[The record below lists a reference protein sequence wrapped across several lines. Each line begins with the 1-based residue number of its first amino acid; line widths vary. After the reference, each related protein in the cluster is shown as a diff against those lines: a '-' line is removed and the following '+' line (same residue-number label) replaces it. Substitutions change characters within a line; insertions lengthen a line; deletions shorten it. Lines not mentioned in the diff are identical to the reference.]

1 MKPVVGGSNSRYS
14 RRRGHASGRMTYEV
28 LVELRISVAELLR
41 VVSLSQGVVQRKNT
55 MPVLSHVLL
64 DAGTDA
70 HGNGRL
76 QITATDLD
84 VGIKAS
90 RPCEVISPGAV
101 TIPARALADMV
112 RVLPGPDVVL
122 KRLPNQHVEV
132 KSGRTKA
139 RLMALSAD
147 EFPALPAYESATFV
161 SVDQTLLINMV
172 EKTLY
177 AASTDETRYN
187 LGGVYFEPPTNPD
200 GPLTMVATDGHRL
213 VRIERNFAGAS
224 EFKLRGPVILP
235 RRGLSELKRVLEGA
249 SEAIGDGSPLVEFG
263 FHESH
268 CVFRKGNTVL
278 GMRLVEGQFPDY
290 KQVIPKLA
298 DKVVR
303 VAQRDLVDSL
313 KRVSVLASDKT
324 QAVKLVL
331 SKDQLVVS
339 CTNTETG
346 EISDDVP
353 VEYAGASIEVAFNA
367 RYLVDALASLDD
379 KNVLLK
385 VTDNLSPG
393 LLVGVDEP
401 RHLCVVMPM
410 RL

>member
-1 MKPVVGGSNSRYS
+1 M
-14 RRRGHASGRMTYEV
+14 EF
-28 LVELRISVAELLR
+28 RISVAELSR
-41 VVSLSQGVVQRKNT
+41 VVSLAQGVVQRKNT
-55 MPVLSHVLL
+55 MPVLSHLLL
-64 DAGTDA
+64 DAGVDA
-70 HGNGRL
+70 AGNGRL
-76 QITATDLD
+76 QLTATDLD
-84 VGIKAS
+84 VGVKAA
-90 RPCEVISPGAV
+90 RACEVIAPGAV

-112 RVLPGPDVVL
+112 RVLPGPDVVF

-139 RLMALSAD
+139 RLMALSAE
-147 EFPALPAYESATFV
+147 EFPTLPAYESAHFV
-161 SVDQTLLINMV
+161 SVDKTLLVDMV
-172 EKTLY
+172 DKTLY

-187 LGGVYFEPPTNPD
+187 LNGVFFEPPSSAD

-213 VRIERNFAGAS
+213 VRVERTFVGAS
-224 EFKLRGPVILP
+224 NFRLKGPVILP
-235 RRGLSELKRVLEGA
+235 RKGLNELKRVIEG
-249 SEAIGDGSPLVEFG
+249 SDGGDDGNLVELG
-263 FHESH
+263 FHDNH
-268 CVFRKGNTVL
+268 AVIRRGNTLL

-303 VAQRDLVDSL
+303 LSRQDLVDSL
-313 KRVSVLASDKT
+313 KRVSVLAQDKM
-324 QAVKLVL
+324 QPVKVTLGR
-331 SKDQLVVS
+331 DQLLVS
-339 CTNTETG
+339 CTNPETG

-353 VEYAGASIEVAFNA
+353 VEYAGASIDVAFNA
-367 RYLVDALASLDD
+367 RYLVEALMSLDD

>member
-1 MKPVVGGSNSRYS
+1 M
-14 RRRGHASGRMTYEV
+14 
-28 LVELRISVAELLR
+28 ELRISVAELSR
-41 VVSLSQGVVQRKNT
+41 VVSLAQGVVQRKNT
-55 MPVLSHVLL
+55 MPVLAHVLL
-64 DAGTDA
+64 DAGVDA
-70 HGNGRL
+70 DGNGRL
-76 QITATDLD
+76 QLIATDLD

-90 RPCEVISPGAV
+90 RACEVITPGSV

-122 KRLPNQHVEV
+122 KRLPNQHIEV

-147 EFPALPAYESATFV
+147 EFPSLPAYESATFV
-161 SVDQTLLINMV
+161 KVDQTLLTDMV
-172 EKTLY
+172 DKTLY

-187 LGGVYFEPPTNPD
+187 LNGVFFEPPQAAD

-213 VRIERNFAGAS
+213 VRVERTFEGAS
-224 EFKLRGPVILP
+224 SFRLKGPVILP
-235 RRGLSELKRVLEGA
+235 RKGLSELKRVLDG
-249 SEAIGDGSPLVEFG
+249 SEAGPDGANIIELG
-263 FHESH
+263 FHDNH
-268 CVFRKGNTVL
+268 AVVRKGNTVL

-298 DKVVR
+298 DKIVR
-303 VAQRDLVDSL
+303 VTRSELVESL
-313 KRVSVLASDKT
+313 KRVSVLAQDKM
-324 QAVKLVL
+324 QPVKLAI
-331 SKDQLVVS
+331 SKDQLVVG
-339 CTNTETG
+339 CTNPETG
-346 EISDDVP
+346 EITDDVP
-353 VEYAGASIEVAFNA
+353 VEYAGQSLEVAFNA
-367 RYLVDALASLDD
+367 RYLVEALASLDD

>member
-1 MKPVVGGSNSRYS
+1 M
-14 RRRGHASGRMTYEV
+14 
-28 LVELRISVAELLR
+28 ELRISVAELSR
-41 VVSLSQGVVQRKNT
+41 VVSLAQGVVQRKNT
-55 MPVLSHVLL
+55 MPVLAHVLL
-64 DAGTDA
+64 DAGVDA
-70 HGNGRL
+70 DGNGRL
-76 QITATDLD
+76 QLIATDLD

-90 RPCEVISPGAV
+90 RACEVITPGSV

-122 KRLPNQHVEV
+122 KRLPNQHIEV

-147 EFPALPAYESATFV
+147 EFPSLPAYESAMFV
-161 SVDQTLLINMV
+161 KVDQTLLTDMV
-172 EKTLY
+172 DKTLY

-187 LGGVYFEPPTNPD
+187 LNGVFFEPPQTAD

-213 VRIERNFAGAS
+213 VRVERTFEGAS
-224 EFKLRGPVILP
+224 SFRLKGPVILP
-235 RRGLSELKRVLEGA
+235 RKGLSELKRVLDG
-249 SEAIGDGSPLVEFG
+249 SEAGADGANVIELG
-263 FHESH
+263 FHDNH
-268 CVFRKGNTVL
+268 AVVRKGNTVL

-298 DKVVR
+298 DKIVR
-303 VAQRDLVDSL
+303 VTRSELVESL
-313 KRVSVLASDKT
+313 KRVSVLAQDKM
-324 QAVKLVL
+324 QPVKLAI
-331 SKDQLVVS
+331 SKDQLVVG
-339 CTNTETG
+339 CTNPETG
-346 EISDDVP
+346 EITDDVP
-353 VEYAGASIEVAFNA
+353 VEYAGQSLEVAFNA
-367 RYLVDALASLDD
+367 RYLVEALASLDD

>member
-1 MKPVVGGSNSRYS
+1 M
-14 RRRGHASGRMTYEV
+14 
-28 LVELRISVAELLR
+28 ELRISVAELSR
-41 VVSLSQGVVQRKNT
+41 VVSLAQGVVQRKNT
-55 MPVLSHVLL
+55 MPVLTHVLL

-70 HGNGRL
+70 EGNGRL
-76 QITATDLD
+76 QLIATDLD

-90 RPCEVISPGAV
+90 RPCEVITPGSV

-147 EFPALPAYESATFV
+147 EFPSLPAYESATFV
-161 SVDQTLLINMV
+161 KVDQTLLTDMV

-177 AASTDETRYN
+177 AASQDETRYN
-187 LGGVYFEPPTNPD
+187 LNGVFFEPPTTAD

-213 VRIERNFAGAS
+213 VRVERTFEGAS
-224 EFKLRGPVILP
+224 NFRLKGPVILP
-235 RRGLSELKRVLEGA
+235 RKGLSELKRVLDGAGDVEGGQI
-249 SEAIGDGSPLVEFG
+249 ELG
-263 FHESH
+263 FHDNH
-268 CVFRKGNTVL
+268 AVVRKGQTVL

-298 DKVVR
+298 DKIVR
-303 VAQRDLVDSL
+303 VTRSDLVESL
-313 KRVSVLASDKT
+313 KRVSVLAQDKM
-324 QAVKLVL
+324 QPVKLAI
-331 SKDQLVVS
+331 SKDQLVVG
-339 CTNTETG
+339 CTNPETG
-346 EISDDVP
+346 EITDDVG
-353 VEYAGASIEVAFNA
+353 VEYAGQSLEVAFNA
-367 RYLVDALASLDD
+367 RYLVEALISLDD

>member
-1 MKPVVGGSNSRYS
+1 M
-14 RRRGHASGRMTYEV
+14 
-28 LVELRISVAELLR
+28 ELRISVAELSR
-41 VVSLSQGVVQRKNT
+41 VVSLAQGVVQRKNT

-64 DAGTDA
+64 DAGVDA
-70 HGNGRL
+70 AGNGRL
-76 QITATDLD
+76 QLTATDLD
-84 VGIKAS
+84 VGVKAS
-90 RPCEVISPGAV
+90 RPCEVVTPGAV

-139 RLMALSAD
+139 RLMALSAE
-147 EFPALPAYESATFV
+147 EFPTLPAYETAHFV
-161 SVDQTLLINMV
+161 AVDNTLLVDMV
-172 EKTLY
+172 DKTLY

-187 LGGVYFEPPTNPD
+187 LNGVFFEPPTTAE

-213 VRIERNFAGAS
+213 VRVERTFAGANG
-224 EFKLRGPVILP
+224 FRLKGPVILP
-235 RRGLSELKRVLEGA
+235 RKGLNELKRVLDGA
-249 SEAIGDGSPLVEFG
+249 DGETVELG
-263 FHESH
+263 FHDNH
-268 CVFRKGNTVL
+268 AVVRKGNTLL

-303 VAQRDLVDSL
+303 LSRQDLVDSL
-313 KRVSVLASDKT
+313 KRVSVLAQDKM
-324 QAVKLVL
+324 QPVKVTLGR
-331 SKDQLVVS
+331 DQLLVS
-339 CTNTETG
+339 CTNAETG

-353 VEYAGASIEVAFNA
+353 VEYAGASIDVAFNA
-367 RYLVDALASLDD
+367 RYLVEALASLDD

>member
-1 MKPVVGGSNSRYS
+1 M
-14 RRRGHASGRMTYEV
+14 
-28 LVELRISVAELLR
+28 ELRISVAELSR
-41 VVSLSQGVVQRKNT
+41 VVSLAQGVVQRKNT
-55 MPVLSHVLL
+55 MPVLAHVLL
-64 DAGTDA
+64 DAGVDA
-70 HGNGRL
+70 DGNGRL
-76 QITATDLD
+76 QLIATDLD

-90 RPCEVISPGAV
+90 RACEVITPGSV

-122 KRLPNQHVEV
+122 KRLPNQHIEV

-147 EFPALPAYESATFV
+147 EFPSLPAYESATFV
-161 SVDQTLLINMV
+161 KVDQTLLTDMV
-172 EKTLY
+172 DKTLY

-187 LGGVYFEPPTNPD
+187 LNGVFFEPPQAAD

-213 VRIERNFAGAS
+213 VRVERTFEGAS
-224 EFKLRGPVILP
+224 SFRLKGPVILP
-235 RRGLSELKRVLEGA
+235 RKGLSELKRVLDG
-249 SEAIGDGSPLVEFG
+249 SEAGADGANIIELG
-263 FHESH
+263 FHDNH
-268 CVFRKGNTVL
+268 AVVRKGNTVL

-298 DKVVR
+298 DKIVR
-303 VAQRDLVDSL
+303 VTRAELVESL
-313 KRVSVLASDKT
+313 KRVSVLAQDKM
-324 QAVKLVL
+324 QPVKLAI
-331 SKDQLVVS
+331 SRDQLVVG
-339 CTNTETG
+339 CTNPETG
-346 EISDDVP
+346 EITDDVP
-353 VEYAGASIEVAFNA
+353 VEYAGQSLEVAFNA
-367 RYLVDALASLDD
+367 RYLVEALASLDD

>member
-1 MKPVVGGSNSRYS
+1 M
-14 RRRGHASGRMTYEV
+14 
-28 LVELRISVAELLR
+28 ELRISVAELSR
-41 VVSLSQGVVQRKNT
+41 VVSLAQGVVQRKNT
-55 MPVLSHVLL
+55 MPVLTHVLL

-70 HGNGRL
+70 EGNGRL
-76 QITATDLD
+76 QLIATDLD

-90 RPCEVISPGAV
+90 RPCEVITPGSV

-132 KSGRTKA
+132 RSGRTKA

-147 EFPALPAYESATFV
+147 EFPSLPAYESATFV
-161 SVDQTLLINMV
+161 KVDQTLLTDMV

-177 AASTDETRYN
+177 AASQDETRYN
-187 LGGVYFEPPTNPD
+187 LNGVFFEPPTTAD

-213 VRIERNFAGAS
+213 VRVERTFEGAS
-224 EFKLRGPVILP
+224 NFRLKGPVILP
-235 RRGLSELKRVLEGA
+235 RKGLSELKRVLDGAGDVEGGQI
-249 SEAIGDGSPLVEFG
+249 ELG
-263 FHESH
+263 FHDNH
-268 CVFRKGNTVL
+268 AVVRKGQTVL

-298 DKVVR
+298 DKIVR
-303 VAQRDLVDSL
+303 VTRSDLVESL
-313 KRVSVLASDKT
+313 KRVSVLAQDKM
-324 QAVKLVL
+324 QPVKLAI
-331 SKDQLVVS
+331 SKDQLVVG
-339 CTNTETG
+339 CTNPETG
-346 EISDDVP
+346 EITDDVG
-353 VEYAGASIEVAFNA
+353 VEYAGQSLEVAFNA
-367 RYLVDALASLDD
+367 RYLVEALISLDD

>member
-1 MKPVVGGSNSRYS
+1 M
-14 RRRGHASGRMTYEV
+14 
-28 LVELRISVAELLR
+28 ELRISVAELSR
-41 VVSLSQGVVQRKNT
+41 VVSLAQGVVQRKNT
-55 MPVLSHVLL
+55 MPILSHVLL
-64 DAGTDA
+64 EAGTDA
-70 HGNGRL
+70 DGNGRL
-76 QITATDLD
+76 QLVATDLD

-90 RPCEVISPGAV
+90 RPCEVISPGSV

-122 KRLPNQHVEV
+122 KRLANQHIEV

-147 EFPALPAYESATFV
+147 EFPSLPAYEQATFV
-161 SVDQTLLINMV
+161 KIDQTLLTDMV
-172 EKTLY
+172 DKTLY

-187 LGGVYFEPPTNPD
+187 LNGVFFEPPQTAD

-213 VRIERNFAGAS
+213 VRVERTFEGAAS
-224 EFKLRGPVILP
+224 FRLKGPVILP
-235 RRGLSELKRVLEGA
+235 RKGLSELKRVLDG
-249 SEAIGDGSPLVEFG
+249 SEAGPDGSNIIELG
-263 FHESH
+263 FHDNH
-268 CVFRKGNTVL
+268 AVVKKGSTVL

-298 DKVVR
+298 DKIVR
-303 VAQRDLVDSL
+303 VTRAELVESL
-313 KRVSVLASDKT
+313 KRVSVLAQDKM
-324 QAVKLVL
+324 QPVKLAI
-331 SKDQLVVS
+331 SKDQLVVG
-339 CTNTETG
+339 CTNPETG
-346 EISDDVP
+346 EITDDVP
-353 VEYAGASIEVAFNA
+353 VEYAGQSLEVAFNA
-367 RYLVDALASLDD
+367 RYLVEALVSLDD
-379 KNVLLK
+379 RNVLLK